1 MAQKSRKPIKRVIGD
16 VFQKMMVSAANL
28 LHNHKEEANN
38 MNVFPVPDGD
48 TGINMSLTMSTLEN
62 VEEGLSIGESSEQA
76 AGSMLRSARGNSG
89 AILSLFFRG
98 VGKSFHD
105 VETAGVL
112 QFVKAFEKGTEEAYR
127 AVQAPTEGTI
137 LTVMRR
143 TAEAGRAAYEKDKS
157 IDVCTLFDKM
167 VKAAERTLAHTPDML
182 PALKEA
188 GVVDA
193 GGYGFVCVLKGMK
206 AALDGTPIVREN
218 DGEDAPAA
226 DFSSYETADITFAYC
241 TECIVDKSEAYLG
254 DDVAAEECRAFLFS
268 IGDSVVYAEDHDI
281 IKIHV
286 HTSDPGRV
294 LSFVLHYG
302 SLATVKIENMRNQH
316 TGLVAEAEKSAA
328 KTASEAV
335 PVAKEYG
342 FVAVCMGDGIRD
354 LFLDV
359 GADEVIAGGQ
369 TMNPSTQDII
379 DAAHRIPAK
388 NIFVLPNNKN
398 ICMVAK
404 QAAELTLDRKIW
416 VVPTETVPE
425 GVAALI
431 AYNPDAG
438 VKENL
443 SAMEDAFRLITTM
456 SVTYAV
462 RDTKIGRFQIA
473 KGQHLGLVEN
483 TIACVTDTVHECMEQ
498 LMRGMA
504 DASYVMLL
512 YGESVSESEAE
523 SIGTAIRA
531 AAPNAEVSVMRGGQ
545 PVYDYVISV
554 EHSSSMA

>member
-1 MAQKSRKPIKRVIGD
+1 MAKKGKRPIKRVIGD
-16 VFQKMMVSAANL
+16 VFHKMMVSAANL

-48 TGINMSLTMSTLEN
+48 TGINMSLTMGKLEE
-62 VEEGLSIGESSEQA
+62 VSEGLSLGQSAEET
-76 AGSMLRSARGNSG
+76 AGQMLRAARGNSG

-105 VETAGVL
+105 AETAGVL

-143 TAEAGRAAYEKDKS
+143 TSEAARAAYEKNKA
-157 IDVCTLFDKM
+157 IDVCALFDVI
-167 VKAAERTLAHTPDML
+167 VKTAEDTLAHTPDML

-206 AALDGTPIVREN
+206 AALDGTPIVRE
-218 DGEDAPAA
+218 GEDGDAPTA
-226 DFSSYETADITFAYC
+226 DFSSFETADITFAYC
-241 TECIVDKSEAYLG
+241 TECIVDKDDAYVG
-254 DDVAAEECRAFLFS
+254 EDVAAEDFRSFLYS
-268 IGDSVVYAEDHDI
+268 VGDSVVYAEDKSI

-286 HTSDPGRV
+286 HTSDPGKV
-294 LSFVLHYG
+294 LSFALGYG
-302 SLATVKIENMRNQH
+302 SLATVKIENMKNQH
-316 TGLVAEAEKSAA
+316 TGLVAEEKK
-328 KTASEAV
+328 KTEGQPSV
-335 PVAKEYG
+335 PITKEYG
-342 FVAVCMGDGIRD
+342 FVSVSMGDGVRD
-354 LFLDV
+354 LFLDI

-379 DAAHRIPAK
+379 DAACRIPAK

-398 ICMVAK
+398 IRMVAK
-404 QAAELTLDRKIW
+404 QAAEMTKERSIW
-416 VVPTETVPE
+416 VIPTETVPE
-425 GVAALI
+425 GIAALI

-438 VKENL
+438 IKENL
-443 SAMEDAFRLITTM
+443 SAMEDAFRKVTTM

-462 RDTKIGRFQIA
+462 RDTKVGRFKIA

-483 TIACVTDTVHECMEQ
+483 TIACVTDSAHDCMMQ
-498 LMRGMA
+498 LVRGMT
-504 DASYVMLL
+504 DATFIMLL
-512 YGESVSESEAE
+512 YGESVTEEDAE
-523 SIGTAIRA
+523 SIGAAIRTA
-531 AAPNAEVSVMRGGQ
+531 VPTAEVSVVRGGQ
-545 PVYDYVISV
+545 PVYDYVISI
-554 EHSSSMA
+554 EHG

>member
-1 MAQKSRKPIKRVIGD
+1 MAKKGKRPIKRVIGD
-16 VFQKMMVSAANL
+16 VFHKMMVSAANL

-48 TGINMSLTMSTLEN
+48 TGINMSLTMGKLEE
-62 VEEGLSIGESSEQA
+62 VSEGLSLGQSAEET
-76 AGSMLRSARGNSG
+76 AGQMLRAARGNSG

-105 VETAGVL
+105 AETAGVL

-143 TAEAGRAAYEKDKS
+143 TSEAARAAYEKNKA
-157 IDVCTLFDKM
+157 IDVCALFDVI
-167 VKAAERTLAHTPDML
+167 VKTAEDTLAHTPDML

-206 AALDGTPIVREN
+206 AALDGTPIVRE
-218 DGEDAPAA
+218 GEDGDAPTA
-226 DFSSYETADITFAYC
+226 DFSSFETADITFAYC
-241 TECIVDKSEAYLG
+241 TECIVDKDDAYVG
-254 DDVAAEECRAFLFS
+254 EDVAAEDFRSFLYS
-268 IGDSVVYAEDHDI
+268 VGDSVVYAEDKSI

-286 HTSDPGRV
+286 HTSDPGKV
-294 LSFVLHYG
+294 LSFALGYG
-302 SLATVKIENMRNQH
+302 SLATVKIENMKNQH
-316 TGLVAEAEKSAA
+316 TGLVAEEKK
-328 KTASEAV
+328 KTEGQPSV
-335 PVAKEYG
+335 PITKEYG
-342 FVAVCMGDGIRD
+342 FVSVSMGDGVRD

-379 DAAHRIPAK
+379 DAACRIPAK

-398 ICMVAK
+398 IRMVAK
-404 QAAELTLDRKIW
+404 QAAEMTKERSIW
-416 VVPTETVPE
+416 VIPTETVPE
-425 GVAALI
+425 GIAALI

-438 VKENL
+438 IKENL
-443 SAMEDAFRLITTM
+443 SAMEDAFRKVTTM

-462 RDTKIGRFQIA
+462 RDTKVGRFQIA

-483 TIACVTDTVHECMEQ
+483 TIACVTDSAHDCMMQ
-498 LMRGMA
+498 LVRGMT
-504 DASYVMLL
+504 DATFIMLL
-512 YGESVSESEAE
+512 YGESVTEEDAE
-523 SIGTAIRA
+523 SIGAAIRTA
-531 AAPNAEVSVMRGGQ
+531 VPTAEVSVVRGGQ
-545 PVYDYVISV
+545 PVYDYVISI
-554 EHSSSMA
+554 EHG

>member
-1 MAQKSRKPIKRVIGD
+1 MAKKDRKPIKRVIGD
-16 VFQKMMVSAANL
+16 VFHKMMVSAANL

-62 VEEGLSIGESSEQA
+62 VEEGLAIGESAEQA

-105 VETAGVL
+105 VETAGTL

-143 TAEAGRAAYEKDKS
+143 TAEAGRAAYEKNKS
-157 IDVCTLFDKM
+157 IDVCTLFDIM
-167 VKAAERTLAHTPDML
+167 VKAAEDTLSHTPDML

-206 AALDGTPIVREN
+206 AALDGAPILREN
-218 DGEDAPAA
+218 DDKDAPAA

-254 DDVAAEECRAFLFS
+254 DDMAAEECRAFLFS
-268 IGDSVVYAEDHDI
+268 VGDSVVYAEDHDI

-294 LSFVLHYG
+294 LSFVLSYG

-316 TGLVAEAEKSAA
+316 TGLVAEAKSTVKMNA
-328 KTASEAV
+328 AV
-335 PVAKEYG
+335 PVTKEYG
-342 FVAVCMGDGIRD
+342 FVSVCMGEGMRD
-354 LFLDV
+354 MFLDV

-404 QAAELTLDRKIW
+404 QAAELTKDRSIW

-425 GVAALI
+425 GISALI
-431 AYNPDAG
+431 AYNPDTD

-443 SAMEDAFRLITTM
+443 SLMEDAFRLVTTM

-462 RDTKIGRFQIA
+462 RDTKVGRFTIA

-483 TIACVTDTVHECMEQ
+483 TIACVTDSVHECMEQ

-504 DASYVMLL
+504 GASYIMLL
-512 YGESVSESEAE
+512 YGETVSEAEAE
-523 SIGTAIRA
+523 SIGAAIRA
-531 AAPNAEVSVMRGGQ
+531 AVPSAEVSVIRGGQ

-554 EHSSSMA
+554 EHAEAM

>member
-1 MAQKSRKPIKRVIGD
+1 MAKKGKRPIKRVIGD
-16 VFQKMMVSAANL
+16 VFHKMMVSAANL

-48 TGINMSLTMSTLEN
+48 TGINMSLTMGNLEE
-62 VEEGLSIGESSEQA
+62 VSEGLSLGQSAEET
-76 AGSMLRSARGNSG
+76 AGQMLRAARGNSG

-105 VETAGVL
+105 AETAGVL

-143 TAEAGRAAYEKDKS
+143 TSEAARAAYEKNKA
-157 IDVCTLFDKM
+157 IDVCALFDVI
-167 VKAAERTLAHTPDML
+167 VKTAEDTLAHTPDML

-206 AALDGTPIVREN
+206 AALDGTPIVRE
-218 DGEDAPAA
+218 GEDGDAPTA
-226 DFSSYETADITFAYC
+226 DFSSFETADITFAYC
-241 TECIVDKSEAYLG
+241 TECIVDKDDAYVG
-254 DDVAAEECRAFLFS
+254 EDVAAEDFRSFLYS
-268 IGDSVVYAEDHDI
+268 VGDSVVYAEDKSI

-286 HTSDPGRV
+286 HTSDPGKV
-294 LSFVLHYG
+294 LSFALGYG
-302 SLATVKIENMRNQH
+302 SLATVKIENMKNQH
-316 TGLVAEAEKSAA
+316 TGLVAEEKK
-328 KTASEAV
+328 KTEGQPSV
-335 PVAKEYG
+335 PITKEYG
-342 FVAVCMGDGIRD
+342 FVSVSMGDGVRD

-379 DAAHRIPAK
+379 DAACRIPAK

-398 ICMVAK
+398 IRMVAK
-404 QAAELTLDRKIW
+404 QAAEMTKERSIW
-416 VVPTETVPE
+416 VIPTETVPE
-425 GVAALI
+425 GIAALI

-438 VKENL
+438 IKENL
-443 SAMEDAFRLITTM
+443 SAMEDAFRKVTTM

-462 RDTKIGRFQIA
+462 RDTKVGRFQIA

-483 TIACVTDTVHECMEQ
+483 TIACVTDSAHDCMMQ
-498 LMRGMA
+498 LVRGMT
-504 DASYVMLL
+504 DATFIMLL
-512 YGESVSESEAE
+512 YGESVTEEDAE
-523 SIGTAIRA
+523 SIGAAIRTA
-531 AAPNAEVSVMRGGQ
+531 VPTAEVSVVRGGQ
-545 PVYDYVISV
+545 PVYDYVISI
-554 EHSSSMA
+554 EHG

>member
-1 MAQKSRKPIKRVIGD
+1 MAKKDKKPIKRVIGD

-48 TGINMSLTMSTLEN
+48 TGINMSLTMSSLES
-62 VEEGLSIGESSEQA
+62 VGGGLSIGESSEQA

-105 VETAGVL
+105 AETAGVL

-143 TAEAGRAAYEKDKS
+143 TAEAGRAAYENNKN
-157 IDVCTLFDKM
+157 IDVCALFDVI
-167 VKAAERTLAHTPDML
+167 VKAAEDTLAHTPDML

-206 AALDGTPIVREN
+206 AALDGTPILRES

-226 DFSSYETADITFAYC
+226 DFSAYETADITFAYC
-241 TECIVDKSEAYLG
+241 TECIVDKSEEYLG
-254 DDVAAEECRAFLFS
+254 DDVAAAECRAFLFS
-268 IGDSVVYAEDHDI
+268 VGDSVVYAEDHNI

-294 LSFVLHYG
+294 LSFMLNYG
-302 SLATVKIENMRNQH
+302 SLATVKIENMRSQH
-316 TGLVAEAEKSAA
+316 TGLVAE
-328 KTASEAV
+328 TASSAVKAAESV
-335 PVAKEYG
+335 PVTKEYG
-342 FVAVCMGDGIRD
+342 FVSVCMGDGIHD

-388 NIFVLPNNKN
+388 NVFVLPNNKN
-398 ICMVAK
+398 IRMVAK
-404 QAAELTLDRKIW
+404 QAAELTTDRKIW

-425 GVAALI
+425 GIAALI
-431 AYNPDAG
+431 AYNPDLG

-443 SAMEDAFRLITTM
+443 SAMEDAFRLVTTM

-462 RDTKIGRFQIA
+462 RDTKIGGLKIA

-483 TIACVTDTVHECMEQ
+483 TIACVSDSVHECMEQ
-498 LMRGMA
+498 LMRGMV

-512 YGESVSESEAE
+512 YGETVSEEEAE
-523 SIGTAIRA
+523 SIGAAIRA
-531 AAPNAEVSVMRGGQ
+531 AVPSAEVSVIRGGQ

-554 EHSSSMA
+554 EHVGSV

>member
-1 MAQKSRKPIKRVIGD
+1 MAKKGKKPIKRVIGD
-16 VFQKMMVSAANL
+16 VFHKMMVSAANL

-48 TGINMSLTMSTLEN
+48 TGINMSLTMGKLEE
-62 VEEGLSIGESSEQA
+62 VSEGLSLGQSAEET
-76 AGSMLRSARGNSG
+76 AGQMLRAARGNSG

-105 VETAGVL
+105 AETAGVL

-143 TAEAGRAAYEKDKS
+143 TSEAARAAYEKNKA
-157 IDVCTLFDKM
+157 IDVCALFDVI
-167 VKAAERTLAHTPDML
+167 VKTAEDTLAHTPDML

-206 AALDGTPIVREN
+206 AALDGTPIVRE
-218 DGEDAPAA
+218 GEDGDAPTA
-226 DFSSYETADITFAYC
+226 DFSSFETADITFAYC
-241 TECIVDKSEAYLG
+241 TECIVDKDDAYVG
-254 DDVAAEECRAFLFS
+254 EDVAAEDFRSFLYS
-268 IGDSVVYAEDHDI
+268 VGDSVVYAEDKSI

-286 HTSDPGRV
+286 HTSDPGKV
-294 LSFVLHYG
+294 LSFALGYG
-302 SLATVKIENMRNQH
+302 SLATIKIENMKNQH
-316 TGLVAEAEKSAA
+316 TGLVAEEKK
-328 KTASEAV
+328 KTEGQPSV
-335 PVAKEYG
+335 PITKEYG
-342 FVAVCMGDGIRD
+342 FVSVSMGDGVRD

-379 DAAHRIPAK
+379 DAACRIPAK

-398 ICMVAK
+398 IRMVAK
-404 QAAELTLDRKIW
+404 QAAEMTKERSIW
-416 VVPTETVPE
+416 VIPTETVPE
-425 GVAALI
+425 GIAALI

-438 VKENL
+438 IKENL
-443 SAMEDAFRLITTM
+443 SAMEDAFRKVTTM

-462 RDTKIGRFQIA
+462 RDTKVGRFQIA

-483 TIACVTDTVHECMEQ
+483 TIACVTDSAHDCMMQ
-498 LMRGMA
+498 LVRGMT
-504 DASYVMLL
+504 DATFIMLL
-512 YGESVSESEAE
+512 YGESVTEEDAE
-523 SIGTAIRA
+523 SIGAAIRTA
-531 AAPNAEVSVMRGGQ
+531 VPTAEVSVVRGGQ
-545 PVYDYVISV
+545 PVYDYVISI
-554 EHSSSMA
+554 EHG

>member
-1 MAQKSRKPIKRVIGD
+1 MAKKDRKPIKRVIGD
-16 VFQKMMVSAANL
+16 LFHNMTVSAANL

-48 TGINMSLTMSTLEN
+48 TGINMSLTMGNLEE
-62 VEEGLSIGESSEQA
+62 VSEGLSLGESAEET
-76 AGSMLRSARGNSG
+76 AGQMLRAARGNSG

-105 VETAGVL
+105 AETAGAL

-127 AVQAPTEGTI
+127 AVQAPAEGTI

-143 TAEAGRAAYEKDKS
+143 TAEAGRAAYQADKK
-157 IDVCTLFDKM
+157 IDLCTLFDVM
-167 VKAAERTLAHTPDML
+167 VKAAEDTLAHTPDML

-206 AALDGTPIVREN
+206 AALDGTPVVREG
-218 DGEDAPAA
+218 DDSGAPVA
-226 DFSSYETADITFAYC
+226 DFASFETADITFAYC
-241 TECIVDKSEAYLG
+241 TECIIDKSEAYLG
-254 DDVAAEECRAFLFS
+254 EDVAAEEFRSFLYS
-268 IGDSVVYAEDHDI
+268 MGDSVVYAEDNSI

-286 HTSDPGRV
+286 HTSDPGKV
-294 LSFVLHYG
+294 LSFALEFG
-302 SLATVKIENMRNQH
+302 SLASVKIENMRNQH
-316 TGLVAEAEKSAA
+316 TGLVAAEEKKKAEEN
-328 KTASEAV
+328 EAV
-335 PVAKEYG
+335 PVTREYG
-342 FVAVCMGDGIRD
+342 FVSVSMGEGIRE

-369 TMNPSTQDII
+369 TMNPSTQDIL
-379 DAAHRIPAK
+379 DAARRIPAK

-398 ICMVAK
+398 IRMVAK
-404 QAAELTLDRKIW
+404 QAAEMAQDRSIW
-416 VVPTETVPE
+416 VIPTETVPE
-425 GVAALI
+425 GIAALI

-443 SAMEDAFRLITTM
+443 SAMEDASRKVTTM

-462 RDTKIGRFQIA
+462 RDTKVGRFKIA

-483 TIACVTDTVHECMEQ
+483 TIACVTDSAHDCMMQ

-504 DASYVMLL
+504 DATFVMLL
-512 YGESVSESEAE
+512 YGESVEEKEAE
-523 SIGTAIRA
+523 SIGAAIRSA
-531 AAPNAEVSVMRGGQ
+531 VPTAEVSVMRGGQ
-545 PVYDYVISV
+545 PVYDYVISI
-554 EHSSSMA
+554 EHGGNE